1 MLGAQL
7 LLCHGSVRRRRHS
20 LTLFFVLSMAALLL
34 YWLWFAYLKYG
45 KQESEASKEVGNGE
59 WGSRHGIGYVVRNK
73 ILKLTI
79 IAVRELPY
87 FQVSDTGRIL
97 TMLYLISLLP
107 ILLLYRALSGEK
119 QNSDRSSA
127 DDEEIKSLM

>member
-45 KQESEASKEVGNGE
+45 KQESEASKEVNGE
-59 WGSRHGIGYVVRNK
+59 AGMGLV
-73 ILKLTI
+73 T
-79 IAVRELPY
+79 
-87 FQVSDTGRIL
+87 
-97 TMLYLISLLP
+97 
-107 ILLLYRALSGEK
+107 
-119 QNSDRSSA
+119 SS
-127 DDEEIKSLM
+127 EIKF

>member
-45 KQESEASKEVGNGE
+45 KQERPVKRWGMVNREAGMGLV
-59 WGSRHGIGYVVRNK
+59 
-73 ILKLTI
+73 T
-79 IAVRELPY
+79 
-87 FQVSDTGRIL
+87 
-97 TMLYLISLLP
+97 
-107 ILLLYRALSGEK
+107 
-119 QNSDRSSA
+119 SS
-127 DDEEIKSLM
+127 EIKI

>member
-1 MLGAQL
+1 MGKQAWDWLQL
-7 LLCHGSVRRRRHS
+7 YVINKLAKLSIIAAVRR
-20 LTLFFVLSMAALLL
+20 
-34 YWLWFAYLKYG
+34 
-45 KQESEASKEVGNGE
+45 
-59 WGSRHGIGYVVRNK
+59 
-73 ILKLTI
+73 
-79 IAVRELPY
+79 LPY

>member
-1 MLGAQL
+1 M
-7 LLCHGSVRRRRHS
+7 
-20 LTLFFVLSMAALLL
+20 
-34 YWLWFAYLKYG
+34 
-45 KQESEASKEVGNGE
+45 
-59 WGSRHGIGYVVRNK
+59 
-73 ILKLTI
+73 
-79 IAVRELPY
+79 RELPY

-107 ILLLYRALSGEK
+107 ILLLYRALSREK